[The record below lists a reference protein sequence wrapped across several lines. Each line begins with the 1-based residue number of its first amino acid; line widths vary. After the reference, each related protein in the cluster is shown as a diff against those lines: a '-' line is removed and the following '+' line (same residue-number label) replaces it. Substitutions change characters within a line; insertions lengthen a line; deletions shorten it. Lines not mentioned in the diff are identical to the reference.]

1 MVVQLGFLF
10 GLLLLY
16 DVFIGS
22 DAFHLLLTGISYLSR
37 AQESAAKVQTG
48 NALLHSCSLES
59 TSAFSVAD
67 SIFTERIKTRVKNW
81 MKDNKNP
88 HDTNSEGEQ

>member
-1 MVVQLGFLF
+1 MMVLLGQTH
-10 GLLLLY
+10 
-16 DVFIGS
+16 FICC
-22 DAFHLLLTGISYLSR
+22 LTGISYLSR

-48 NALLHSCSLES
+48 NVLLHSCSLES

-88 HDTNSEGEQ
+88 HDTNTEGEQ